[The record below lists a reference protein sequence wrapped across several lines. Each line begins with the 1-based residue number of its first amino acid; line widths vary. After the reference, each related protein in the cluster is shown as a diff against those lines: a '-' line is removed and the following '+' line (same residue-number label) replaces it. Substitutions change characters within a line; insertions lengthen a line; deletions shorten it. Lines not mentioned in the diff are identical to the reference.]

1 MGEGRSRM
9 PRRFRECNPDLPASA
24 LTAAAGIIG

>member
-1 MGEGRSRM
+1 M